1 MPTSRAHVT
10 TATAARYAKQLA
22 SHLGRKIPT
31 EETPEGDLRLVF
43 DTASALLHSADDHL
57 LIEVTGPDEV
67 MVVTVQGVVGSHLE
81 RFGRRG
87 ELKVE
92 WEAAAEG

>member
-1 MPTSRAHVT
+1 MPTSRARV
-10 TATAARYAKQLA
+10 ATDTPARYAKQLA
-22 SHLGRKIPT
+22 SHLGRKVPA

-43 DTASALLHSADDHL
+43 DKTTALLHSAADHL
-57 LIEVTGPDEV
+57 LIEVTGPDAEA
-67 MVVTVQGVVGSHLE
+67 VVAIQGVVGSHLE

-92 WEAAAEG
+92 WEGGVEE